1 MPRPYKTRRPR
12 DDANE
17 GVDVRIQKGDEVQ
30 VITGKDKGKRGK
42 VHTVLPKDDRVI
54 VSGVHMIK
62 RHTRPGRV
70 RTQAGIIEQEAP
82 IHLSN
87 VILICNKCNRPTRVA
102 YKFLEAGG
110 KVRICKRCGEIM
122 EK

>member
-1 MPRPYKTRRPR
+1 MRVKK
-12 DDANE
+12 D
-17 GVDVRIQKGDEVQ
+17 DEVQ
-30 VITGKDKGKRGK
+30 VIAGKDKGKRGK
-42 VHTVLPKDDRVI
+42 VHSVLPKGEGII

-70 RTQAGIIEQEAP
+70 RTQAGIIEREAP

-102 YKFLEAGG
+102 YKFLESGG
-110 KVRICKRCGEIM
+110 KVRLCKRCGEIM